1 MVLSTLCI
9 FQYWI
14 YIGNWRN
21 RLIRPLWTS
30 NFKERERE
38 RERVLLYKK
47 RVEVR
52 NVSSRLTFNLTSSQ
66 IFLGVQYILQAE
78 DLPKMHKT
86 IIFVVLLPFMISID
100 SSYGCLSLWKGDRIG
115 PGSLENF
122 EFGKNSYDFFLHEV
136 EFFTG
141 K

>member
-1 MVLSTLCI
+1 M
-9 FQYWI
+9 
-14 YIGNWRN
+14 
-21 RLIRPLWTS
+21 
-30 NFKERERE
+30 
-38 RERVLLYKK
+38 
-47 RVEVR
+47 R
-52 NVSSRLTFNLTSSQ
+52 NVSSRLTFKLTSSQ
-66 IFLGVQYILQAE
+66 NFLGVQYISILQAE

-122 EFGKNSYDFFLHEV
+122 EFGKISYDFFLHDV

>member
-1 MVLSTLCI
+1 MVLSMYFSILS
-9 FQYWI
+9 I
-14 YIGNWRN
+14 YRQLEKSID
-21 RLIRPLWTS
+21 TS
-30 NFKERERE
+30 SLNFELQRE
-38 RERVLLYKK
+38 RERVLLCKK
-47 RVEVR
+47 RVGVR
-52 NVSSRLTFNLTSSQ
+52 NVSSRLTFKLTSSQ
-66 IFLGVQYILQAE
+66 IFFGCTIYIYILQAE
-78 DLPKMHKT
+78 NLPKMHKT

-122 EFGKNSYDFFLHEV
+122 EFGKNIFFFFLHYV

>member
-1 MVLSTLCI
+1 MEKSI
-9 FQYWI
+9 D
-14 YIGNWRN
+14 
-21 RLIRPLWTS
+21 TS
-30 NFKERERE
+30 SLNFELQRE

-47 RVEVR
+47 RVVVR
-52 NVSSRLTFNLTSSQ
+52 NVSSRLTFKLTSSQ
-66 IFLGVQYILQAE
+66 IFLGVQYIPILQAE

-122 EFGKNSYDFFLHEV
+122 EFGKNSYLFFA
-136 EFFTG
+136 
-141 K
+141 

>member
-1 MVLSTLCI
+1 MEKSI
-9 FQYWI
+9 D
-14 YIGNWRN
+14 
-21 RLIRPLWTS
+21 TS
-30 NFKERERE
+30 SLNFELQRE

-52 NVSSRLTFNLTSSQ
+52 NISSRLTFKLTSSQ
-66 IFLGVQYILQAE
+66 IFLGVQYIPILQAE

-86 IIFVVLLPFMISID
+86 IIFVVLLPFMNSID

-122 EFGKNSYDFFLHEV
+122 EFGKNSYFFLHDV

>member
-1 MVLSTLCI
+1 MYFSILN
-9 FQYWI
+9 I
-14 YIGNWRN
+14 YRQLEKSID
-21 RLIRPLWTS
+21 TS
-30 NFKERERE
+30 SLNFELQRE

-47 RVEVR
+47 RVVVR
-52 NVSSRLTFNLTSSQ
+52 NVSSRLTFKLTSSQ
-66 IFLGVQYILQAE
+66 IFLGVQYIPILQAE

-122 EFGKNSYDFFLHEV
+122 EFGKNSYLFFA
-136 EFFTG
+136 
-141 K
+141 

>member
-1 MVLSTLCI
+1 MSAVV
-9 FQYWI
+9 
-14 YIGNWRN
+14 WR
-21 RLIRPLWTS
+21 S
-30 NFKERERE
+30 NLHHHKF
-38 RERVLLYKK
+38 
-47 RVEVR
+47 
-52 NVSSRLTFNLTSSQ
+52 
-66 IFLGVQYILQAE
+66 FLGVQYILHAE

-122 EFGKNSYDFFLHEV
+122 EFGKNIYFFFFLHDV

>member
-1 MVLSTLCI
+1 MVLSTICI

-38 RERVLLYKK
+38 RVLLYKK

-52 NVSSRLTFNLTSSQ
+52 NISSRLTFKLTSS
-66 IFLGVQYILQAE
+66 QAE

-122 EFGKNSYDFFLHEV
+122 EFGKHSFFFAWCRIFYWKIEMTENQLL
-136 EFFTG
+136 
-141 K
+141 

>member
-1 MVLSTLCI
+1 MYFSILN
-9 FQYWI
+9 I
-14 YIGNWRN
+14 YRQLEKSID
-21 RLIRPLWTS
+21 TS
-30 NFKERERE
+30 SLNFELQRE

-47 RVEVR
+47 RVVVR
-52 NVSSRLTFNLTSSQ
+52 NVSSRLTFKLTSSQ
-66 IFLGVQYILQAE
+66 IFLGVQYIPILQAE

-122 EFGKNSYDFFLHEV
+122 EFGKNSCLIFSMM
-136 EFFTG
+136 
-141 K
+141 

>member
-1 MVLSTLCI
+1 MVLSMYFSILS
-9 FQYWI
+9 I
-14 YIGNWRN
+14 YRQLEKSID
-21 RLIRPLWTS
+21 TS
-30 NFKERERE
+30 SLNFELQRE

-47 RVEVR
+47 RVGVR
-52 NVSSRLTFNLTSSQ
+52 NVSSRLTFKLTSSQ
-66 IFLGVQYILQAE
+66 IFLGVQYIPILQAE

-122 EFGKNSYDFFLHEV
+122 EFGKHSYLFFCMM
-136 EFFTG
+136 
-141 K
+141 

>member
-1 MVLSTLCI
+1 M
-9 FQYWI
+9 
-14 YIGNWRN
+14 
-21 RLIRPLWTS
+21 
-30 NFKERERE
+30 
-38 RERVLLYKK
+38 
-47 RVEVR
+47 R
-52 NVSSRLTFNLTSSQ
+52 NVSSRLTFKLTSSQ

-122 EFGKNSYDFFLHEV
+122 EFGKKYFFLHDV